1 MKILFI
7 SLIIIIIFI
16 FVGLL
21 VCVHKYKKTLKEL
34 NSLKRE
40 GFRNNNKYIMI
51 EYYVRNYKE
60 GDNIFT
66 AMRNIQNT
74 IYNDEIKNTYN

>member
-7 SLIIIIIFI
+7 SLIIIAIFI
-16 FVGLL
+16 FIELL
-21 VCVHKYKKTLKEL
+21 VYIHKYKKILREL

-40 GFRNNNKYIMI
+40 GFRNSNKYLMI

-74 IYNDEIKNTYN
+74 IYND